1 MLRFTTYFLLQ
12 FQIPKYY
19 KMLQK
24 KMFQTQYL
32 NGTMK
37 LYKIQKNI
45 QMQKS
50 TSYFPNYLHLLIRQ
64 NLKQKKNSD
73 LHSSKRKLRVGLS
86 YMLVHRIFGEIT
98 LAEIIKLKIRHS
110 CTFMGSYSSMD
121 LVLVFPPWLEILHF
135 HRLIVAQKTFK
146 PKQINMGSHMDL
158 ITQFLRQILQHC
170 LEIGIIGKLKF
181 FK

>member
-45 QMQKS
+45 QMQKF
-50 TSYFPNYLHLLIRQ
+50 TSYSQNYRHSLIRQ

-73 LHSSKRKLRVGLS
+73 LHFSKRKLRVGLS

-121 LVLVFPPWLEILHF
+121 LVLVFPHSLEILLF
-135 HRLIVAQKTFK
+135 LRLIAALLIFK
-146 PKQINMGSHMDL
+146 KKQINMGSHMVQ
-158 ITQFLRQILQHC
+158 IIQFLRQIQ
-170 LEIGIIGKLKF
+170 
-181 FK
+181 

>member
-12 FQIPKYY
+12 FQIPKYS

-45 QMQKS
+45 QMQKF
-50 TSYFPNYLHLLIRQ
+50 TSYFPNYQHSLIRQ

-73 LHSSKRKLRVGLS
+73 SHFSKRKPRVGRS

-98 LAEIIKLKIRHS
+98 LEEITKLKIRHS
-110 CTFMGSYSSMD
+110 CTSMGSCSSMD
-121 LVLVFPPWLEILHF
+121 LVLVFQHSLEIHHF
-135 HRLIVAQKTFK
+135 HLLIAVPLTFK
-146 PKQINMGSHMDL
+146 TKQINTGSHMVQ
-158 ITQFLRQILQHC
+158 IIQFLRQIQ
-170 LEIGIIGKLKF
+170 
-181 FK
+181 